1 MLTLALEKPGVNAP
15 KLSLS
20 LTKGARFTVTVAW
33 SCNAD
38 HQDDIDIHALAAV
51 NDGAGARVTSLQD
64 VLSTYNTTRMNPQGG
79 ALPTNPDGSFQT
91 SDGGLIHTGDKRI
104 QNSTESIVIDG
115 SKLRAGVNE
124 VPIFATV
131 HEADHG
137 GQHADEAD
145 EDEEGAAF
153 GDIDLC
159 TITLTDSAG
168 RELGAYKLSDEFRQF
183 NAVQLGSV
191 MLGPKGWEFAAVGR
205 GFNGTLN
212 DILAHFS

>member
-38 HQDDIDIHALAAV
+38 HQDDIDIHALVAV

-91 SDGGLIHTGDKRI
+91 GDGGLIHTGDKRI

-131 HEADHG
+131 HEA
-137 GQHADEAD
+137 
-145 EDEEGAAF
+145 
-153 GDIDLC
+153 
-159 TITLTDSAG
+159 
-168 RELGAYKLSDEFRQF
+168 
-183 NAVQLGSV
+183 
-191 MLGPKGWEFAAVGR
+191 
-205 GFNGTLN
+205 
-212 DILAHFS
+212 

>member
-1 MLTLALEKPGVNAP
+1 MLTLALEKPGVRTP

-20 LTKGARFTVTVAW
+20 LTKGARFTVTVSWA
-33 SCNAD
+33 CNAD
-38 HQDDIDIHALAAV
+38 HQDDIDIHALAAT

-64 VLSTYNTTRMNPQGG
+64 VLSTYNTTRMNPHGG

-91 SDGGLIHTGDKRI
+91 GDGGLIHTGDKRI
-104 QNSTESIVIDG
+104 QNSTETIVIDG
-115 SKLRAGVNE
+115 AKLRAGVNE

-137 GQHADEAD
+137 GQHADAAE

-159 TITLTDSAG
+159 TITLTDSSG
-168 RELGAYKLSDEFRQF
+168 REIGAYKLSDEFRQF

-191 MLGPKGWEFAAVGR
+191 MLGPQGWEFAAVGR